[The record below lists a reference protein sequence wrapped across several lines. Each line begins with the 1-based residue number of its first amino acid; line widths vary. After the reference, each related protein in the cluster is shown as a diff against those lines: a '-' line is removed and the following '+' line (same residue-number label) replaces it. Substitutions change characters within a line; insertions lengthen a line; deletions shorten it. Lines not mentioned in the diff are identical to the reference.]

1 MDFVSQLKDRGA
13 IETVL
18 VEDKLKELIR
28 SEKRLT
34 VYHGIDPTSKHL
46 HLGHMMSLRVLRRF
60 QTEGH
65 NVIFL
70 IGDYTARIGDPT
82 DKLNTRKKLSESQ
95 VKNNFSTYTDQ
106 TRNMFRSVTNPI
118 SIRYNSSW
126 YSTMG
131 FDQVLELASNVTVQQ
146 IFKREMFQRRVAE
159 DKPIFLQEFL
169 YPLIQGYDSVMLNA
183 DVEIGGRDQLFNML
197 VGRDFVK
204 KYQNRDKHLVTVPL
218 LLGLDS
224 RKMGKTEG
232 NTIDISARPDVIFLK
247 ITQIRDTLL
256 PLYFNVLTDV
266 EESYIKS
273 VEAKLKSGEN
283 MINERKELAVAIVRQ
298 LRGETEA
305 QSAKVAFEQQI
316 EMGLPANDLKIIDV
330 SCSSIQTILD
340 LVYGSGFTTSKNDAR
355 RIIKEGGIRLDGEKV
370 TDAEVNLTTLP
381 LKDGSILK
389 IGKRGSIKIQL
400 NST

>member
-1 MDFVSQLKDRGA
+1 MCA
-13 IETVL
+13 
-18 VEDKLKELIR
+18 
-28 SEKRLT
+28 
-34 VYHGIDPTSKHL
+34 
-46 HLGHMMSLRVLRRF
+46 
-60 QTEGH
+60 
-65 NVIFL
+65 
-70 IGDYTARIGDPT
+70 GDAT
-82 DKLNTRKKLSESQ
+82 
-95 VKNNFSTYTDQ
+95 
-106 TRNMFRSVTNPI
+106 
-118 SIRYNSSW
+118 
-126 YSTMG
+126 
-131 FDQVLELASNVTVQQ
+131 
-146 IFKREMFQRRVAE
+146 
-159 DKPIFLQEFL
+159 
-169 YPLIQGYDSVMLNA
+169 
-183 DVEIGGRDQLFNML
+183 
-197 VGRDFVK
+197 
-204 KYQNRDKHLVTVPL
+204 
-218 LLGLDS
+218 
-224 RKMGKTEG
+224 
-232 NTIDISARPDVIFLK
+232 
-247 ITQIRDTLL
+247 

-389 IGKRGSIKIQL
+389 VGKRGSIKIQL